1 MKKLEFTAKSGRLM
15 KQLEEAGVPYA
26 AAQKAIRSK
35 DVLVNGQ
42 RVKSDLPLC
51 SGDAVCVFF
60 NEPNVTVVYEDER
73 LLVVNKPQGLAS
85 EGENALEEKV
95 RQTRPTAQLCH
106 RLDQNTG
113 GLVLFSKDEEAY
125 EAVFAAMK
133 ERTIR
138 KFYACIVA
146 GAPFPREATA
156 RAYLIKDAQAAHVM
170 VMDHE
175 REGAKEIITAYKTLC
190 FGALSLLE
198 VELIT
203 GRTHQIRAHLA
214 HLGCPIVGDDKYGD
228 RALNKALGIK
238 LQALFA
244 VRLELHFPQGS
255 PLSNYNGLSIKIQP
269 QFSKKLKEAME
280 E

>member
-1 MKKLEFTAKSGRLM
+1 MKKLEFSAKSGRLL
-15 KQLEEAGVPYA
+15 KQLEESGVPYA
-26 AAQKAIRSK
+26 AAQKALRGK

-42 RVKSDLPLC
+42 RVKGDVPLAQ
-51 SGDAVCVFF
+51 GDSVCVFF
-60 NEPNVTVVYEDER
+60 NEPKVTVVYEDER
-73 LLVVNKPQGLAS
+73 LLVVDKPQGLAT

-95 RQTRPTAQLCH
+95 HQTHPTARLCH

-113 GLVLFSKDEEAY
+113 GLVLFAKDEEAY

-133 ERTIR
+133 ERTLR
-138 KFYACIVA
+138 KFYRCIVA
-146 GAPFPREATA
+146 HAPCPREATA
-156 RAYLIKDAQAAHVM
+156 RAFLKKDAQAAYVT
-170 VMDHE
+170 VFDCE
-175 REGAKEIITAYKTLC
+175 REGAKEIVTAYKTLHA
-190 FGALSLLE
+190 GALSLLE

-228 RALNKALGIK
+228 RTLNKSLGVK

-244 VRLELHFPQGS
+244 VRLELHFPKGS
-255 PLSNYNGLSIKIQP
+255 PLAHYNGLSIEAEP
-269 QFSKKLKEAME
+269 RFSKKLNEAME